1 MAQSITSGSLSRV
14 NRRFLFLA
22 LILAGLSAV
31 LIYTAISR
39 SSGSSGGGPVAATVP
54 VVVAKAAIPS
64 GTTITA
70 QMLDV
75 RLVSQNAV
83 AADAF
88 TTVES
93 VVGETVRFPMAAN
106 EQVLLSKI
114 ISAPAIG
121 VGPVS
126 YVVEEGHRALA
137 IRTEPV
143 IGAGGLV
150 VEGDYVDIY
159 WVPNDS
165 PVDVEGAIL
174 IGEDIEVLAV
184 DQTIIQ
190 IPPRNN
196 SALERYWSMIA
207 RMAAMSSRRR
217 WAMTSLYCCNRP
229 DTRWSSVRSASP
241 DAPSGRPMR
250 SWSRRWT
257 RASSPGATSKTSLAR
272 TSTGSS
278 CRSPSS

>member
-1 MAQSITSGSLSRV
+1 MAQSVTSGSLSRV
-14 NRRFLFLA
+14 NSKFLFLA
-22 LILAGLSAV
+22 LILAALSAV

-39 SSGSSGGGPVAATVP
+39 SSDSSGGGAAAANVP

-93 VVGETVRFPMAAN
+93 VVGETVRFPIAAN

-121 VGPVS
+121 EAPVS

-137 IRTEPV
+137 IRTQPV
-143 IGAGGLV
+143 ISAGGLV
-150 VEGDYVDIY
+150 VEGDYVDVY

-165 PVDVEGAIL
+165 LEDVEGALL

-190 IPPRNN
+190 IPPTAPGLQEEGEDGAAIVGDRIQGLDGVPIP
-196 SALERYWSMIA
+196 AAITVTLMVTPEEVERIFCGEEGGELRLA
-207 RMAAMSSRRR
+207 
-217 WAMTSLYCCNRP
+217 
-229 DTRWSSVRSASP
+229 VRAFG
-241 DAPSGRPMR
+241 DH
-250 SWSRRWT
+250 
-257 RASSPGATSKTSLAR
+257 
-272 TSTGSS
+272 
-278 CRSPSS
+278 SPSSSQLSPCIILGTDR

>member
-14 NRRFLFLA
+14 NGKFLFLA
-22 LILAGLSAV
+22 LILAALSAV
-31 LIYTAISR
+31 LIYAAISR
-39 SSGSSGGGPVAATVP
+39 SSDSSGGGSVAANVP

-70 QMLDV
+70 QLLDV

-93 VVGETVRFPMAAN
+93 VVGETVRFPIAAN

-121 VGPVS
+121 AGPVS
-126 YVVEEGHRALA
+126 YVVEEGHRALG

-143 IGAGGLV
+143 VGAGGLV
-150 VEGDYVDIY
+150 VEGDYVDVY

-165 PVDVEGAIL
+165 PEDVEGAVL

-190 IPPRNN
+190 IPPTAPGLQDEGEEGAVTAGAGDRIQGLDGVPIPT
-196 SALERYWSMIA
+196 AITVTLMVTPEEIERIFCGEEA
-207 RMAAMSSRRR
+207 GELRLA
-217 WAMTSLYCCNRP
+217 
-229 DTRWSSVRSASP
+229 VRAFG
-241 DAPSGRPMR
+241 DH
-250 SWSRRWT
+250 
-257 RASSPGATSKTSLAR
+257 
-272 TSTGSS
+272 
-278 CRSPSS
+278 SPSSSQLTPCVILGTNR

>member
-1 MAQSITSGSLSRV
+1 MAQSIASGSLSRV
-14 NRRFLFLA
+14 NNKFLLLA
-22 LILAGLSAV
+22 LILAALSAV
-31 LIYTAISR
+31 LVYTAISR
-39 SSGSSGGGPVAATVP
+39 SSGSGGGGSAAANVP

-83 AADAF
+83 AAGAF

-93 VVGETVRFPMAAN
+93 LVGEKVHFPIAAN

-114 ISAPAIG
+114 ISAPALGIA
-121 VGPVS
+121 PVS

-143 IGAGGLV
+143 ISAGGLV

-159 WVPNDS
+159 WVPAAS
-165 PVDVEGAIL
+165 PEDIEGAIL

-190 IPPRNN
+190 IPPTAPGLQEEGEDGAAAAGDRIQGVDGVPIPT
-196 SALERYWSMIA
+196 AITVTLMLTPEEVERIFCGEEGGVIRLA
-207 RMAAMSSRRR
+207 
-217 WAMTSLYCCNRP
+217 
-229 DTRWSSVRSASP
+229 VRAFGDHS
-241 DAPSGRPMR
+241 PSG
-250 SWSRRWT
+250 
-257 RASSPGATSKTSLAR
+257 
-272 TSTGSS
+272 STLSS
-278 CRSPSS
+278 CIILGTDR

>member
-1 MAQSITSGSLSRV
+1 MAQSIASGSLSRV
-14 NRRFLFLA
+14 NTKFLLLA
-22 LILAGLSAV
+22 LILAALSAV
-31 LIYTAISR
+31 LVYTAISR
-39 SSGSSGGGPVAATVP
+39 SSGPGGGGSAAANVP

-83 AADAF
+83 AAGAF

-93 VVGETVRFPMAAN
+93 LVGEKVHFPIAAN

-114 ISAPAIG
+114 ISAPALG
-121 VGPVS
+121 LAPVS

-143 IGAGGLV
+143 ISAGGLV

-159 WVPNDS
+159 WVPSDS
-165 PVDVEGAIL
+165 PEDTEGAVL

-190 IPPRNN
+190 IPPTAPGLQDEGEEGAATDGDRIQGLDGVPIPT
-196 SALERYWSMIA
+196 AITVTLMVTPEEVERIFCGEEA
-207 RMAAMSSRRR
+207 GELRLA
-217 WAMTSLYCCNRP
+217 
-229 DTRWSSVRSASP
+229 VRAFG
-241 DAPSGRPMR
+241 DH
-250 SWSRRWT
+250 
-257 RASSPGATSKTSLAR
+257 
-272 TSTGSS
+272 
-278 CRSPSS
+278 SPSSSQLSSCTILGTER

>member
-1 MAQSITSGSLSRV
+1 MAQSITAGSLNRV

-22 LILAGLSAV
+22 LILAALSAV

-39 SSGSSGGGPVAATVP
+39 SSGSGGGGAAAVTVP

-93 VVGETVRFPMAAN
+93 VVGETVRFPIAAN

-143 IGAGGLV
+143 VGAGGLV
-150 VEGDYVDIY
+150 VEGDYVDVY

-165 PVDVEGAIL
+165 LVDIEGAVL
-174 IGEDIEVLAV
+174 IGENIEVLAV

-190 IPPRNN
+190 ILPTAPGLQQEEGGDGAATVGAGDRIQGLDGVPIPT
-196 SALERYWSMIA
+196 AITVTLMVTPEEVERIFCGEEA
-207 RMAAMSSRRR
+207 GELRLA
-217 WAMTSLYCCNRP
+217 
-229 DTRWSSVRSASP
+229 VRAFG
-241 DAPSGRPMR
+241 DH
-250 SWSRRWT
+250 
-257 RASSPGATSKTSLAR
+257 
-272 TSTGSS
+272 
-278 CRSPSS
+278 SPSSSQLSVCIILGTDR

>member
-1 MAQSITSGSLSRV
+1 MTQSITSGSLSRV

-39 SSGSSGGGPVAATVP
+39 SSGSSGGGAAAAVVP

-75 RLVSQNAV
+75 RLVSQNAI

-93 VVGETVRFPMAAN
+93 VVGETVRFPIAAN

-121 VGPVS
+121 AGPVS
-126 YVVEEGHRALA
+126 YVVEEGHRARA
-137 IRTEPV
+137 IRTQPV
-143 IGAGGLV
+143 IGAGGLA
-150 VEGDYVDIY
+150 VEGDYVDVY

-165 PVDVEGAIL
+165 PEDVLGALL

-184 DQTIIQ
+184 DQTVIQ
-190 IPPRNN
+190 IPPTAPGLQEEGGEGAATASGGGRIQGLDGVPIPT
-196 SALERYWSMIA
+196 AITVTLMVTPEEVERIFCGEIA
-207 RMAAMSSRRR
+207 GELRLA
-217 WAMTSLYCCNRP
+217 
-229 DTRWSSVRSASP
+229 VRAFG
-241 DAPSGRPMR
+241 DH
-250 SWSRRWT
+250 
-257 RASSPGATSKTSLAR
+257 
-272 TSTGSS
+272 
-278 CRSPSS
+278 SPSSSQLSSCTILGTER

>member
-1 MAQSITSGSLSRV
+1 MAKSMTSASLNQV
-14 NRRFLFLA
+14 NRKFLFLA

-31 LIYTAISR
+31 LIYAAISR
-39 SSGSSGGGPVAATVP
+39 SSGPSGGGSAAANVP

-83 AADAF
+83 AAGAF

-93 VVGETVRFPMAAN
+93 LVGEKVHFPIAAN

-114 ISAPAIG
+114 ISVPAIG
-121 VGPVS
+121 EAPVS

-143 IGAGGLV
+143 ISAGGLV
-150 VEGDYVDIY
+150 VEGDYVDVY
-159 WVPNDS
+159 WVPENSLD
-165 PVDVEGAIL
+165 DVEGAVL

-190 IPPRNN
+190 IPPIAPGLQAEGEEGAATAGEGNRIQGLDGVPIPT
-196 SALERYWSMIA
+196 AITVTLMVTPEEVERIFCGEQSGVLRLA
-207 RMAAMSSRRR
+207 
-217 WAMTSLYCCNRP
+217 
-229 DTRWSSVRSASP
+229 VRAFG
-241 DAPSGRPMR
+241 DHTPSG
-250 SWSRRWT
+250 SE
-257 RASSPGATSKTSLAR
+257 L
-272 TSTGSS
+272 STCIILGTD
-278 CRSPSS
+278 R

>member
-14 NRRFLFLA
+14 NSKFLFLA
-22 LILAGLSAV
+22 LILAALSAV

-39 SSGSSGGGPVAATVP
+39 SSGSSDGGAGAANVP

-83 AADAF
+83 AAGAF

-93 VVGETVRFPMAAN
+93 LVGEKVHFPIAAN

-121 VGPVS
+121 EAPVS
-126 YVVEEGHRALA
+126 YVVAEGHRALA

-143 IGAGGLV
+143 ISAGGLV
-150 VEGDYVDIY
+150 VQGDYVDVY

-165 PVDVEGAIL
+165 PVDVEGAVL

-190 IPPRNN
+190 IPPTAPGLQEEGEEGAATAGDGDRIQGLDGVPIPT
-196 SALERYWSMIA
+196 AVTVTLMVTPEEVERIFCGEETGEIRLAVRAFGDHSP
-207 RMAAMSSRRR
+207 SGSE
-217 WAMTSLYCCNRP
+217 
-229 DTRWSSVRSASP
+229 RSACIILGTNS
-241 DAPSGRPMR
+241 
-250 SWSRRWT
+250 
-257 RASSPGATSKTSLAR
+257 
-272 TSTGSS
+272 
-278 CRSPSS
+278 

>member
-39 SSGSSGGGPVAATVP
+39 SSDSGGGGSAAANVP

-83 AADAF
+83 AAGAF

-93 VVGETVRFPMAAN
+93 LVGEKVHFPIAAN

-121 VGPVS
+121 IAPVS

-137 IRTEPV
+137 IRTDPV

-150 VEGDYVDIY
+150 VEGDFVDVY
-159 WVPNDS
+159 WVPNQS
-165 PVDVEGAIL
+165 PDDVEGAIL
-174 IGEDIEVLAV
+174 LAENIEVLAV

-190 IPPRNN
+190 IPLTAPGLQEEGEEGAVLGGGGDRIQGLDGVPIPT
-196 SALERYWSMIA
+196 AITVTMMVTPEEVERIFCGEQA
-207 RMAAMSSRRR
+207 GELRLA
-217 WAMTSLYCCNRP
+217 
-229 DTRWSSVRSASP
+229 VRAFG
-241 DAPSGRPMR
+241 DH
-250 SWSRRWT
+250 
-257 RASSPGATSKTSLAR
+257 
-272 TSTGSS
+272 
-278 CRSPSS
+278 SPSSSQLSACTILGTDR

>member
-1 MAQSITSGSLSRV
+1 MAQSVTSGSLSRV
-14 NRRFLFLA
+14 NSKFLFLA
-22 LILAGLSAV
+22 LILAALSAV

-39 SSGSSGGGPVAATVP
+39 SSGSSGGGSAAANVP

-93 VVGETVRFPMAAN
+93 VVGETVRFPIAAN

-114 ISAPAIG
+114 TSAPAIG
-121 VGPVS
+121 EAPVS
-126 YVVEEGHRALA
+126 YVVEEGHRALG

-143 IGAGGLV
+143 VGAGGLV
-150 VEGDYVDIY
+150 VEGDYVDVY
-159 WVPNDS
+159 WVPDAS
-165 PVDVEGAIL
+165 PVDVLGAIL

-190 IPPRNN
+190 IPPTAPGLQEEGEEGAATAAGGDRIQGLDGVPIPT
-196 SALERYWSMIA
+196 AVTVTLMVTPEEVERIFCGEQA
-207 RMAAMSSRRR
+207 GELRLA
-217 WAMTSLYCCNRP
+217 
-229 DTRWSSVRSASP
+229 VRAFGDHS
-241 DAPSGRPMR
+241 PSG
-250 SWSRRWT
+250 SQ
-257 RASSPGATSKTSLAR
+257 L
-272 TSTGSS
+272 STCTILGTD
-278 CRSPSS
+278 R

>member
-1 MAQSITSGSLSRV
+1 MAQSITSASLSRV

-31 LIYTAISR
+31 LIYAAISR
-39 SSGSSGGGPVAATVP
+39 SSGSSGGGSVAATVP

-93 VVGETVRFPMAAN
+93 VVGETVRFPIAAN
-106 EQVLLSKI
+106 GQVLLSKI

-143 IGAGGLV
+143 ISAGGLV

-184 DQTIIQ
+184 DQTVIQ
-190 IPPRNN
+190 IPPTAPGLQEEGEEGVATAGTGDRIQGLDGVPIPT
-196 SALERYWSMIA
+196 AITVTLMVTPEEVERIFCGEEGGELRLA
-207 RMAAMSSRRR
+207 
-217 WAMTSLYCCNRP
+217 
-229 DTRWSSVRSASP
+229 VRAFGDHS
-241 DAPSGRPMR
+241 PSG
-250 SWSRRWT
+250 SQ
-257 RASSPGATSKTSLAR
+257 L
-272 TSTGSS
+272 SS
-278 CRSPSS
+278 CTILGTDR

>member
-1 MAQSITSGSLSRV
+1 MAQSITSGSLGRV
-14 NRRFLFLA
+14 NRRLLFLA

-39 SSGSSGGGPVAATVP
+39 SSGSSGGGSAAANVP

-93 VVGETVRFPMAAN
+93 VVGETVRFPIAAN

-126 YVVEEGHRALA
+126 YVVEEGHRALGV
-137 IRTEPV
+137 RTEPV
-143 IGAGGLV
+143 VGAGGLV

-159 WVPNDS
+159 WVPHDS
-165 PVDVEGAIL
+165 PEDVEGAVL

-190 IPPRNN
+190 IAPTAPGLQEEGEEGAATAGDGDRIQGLDGVPIP
-196 SALERYWSMIA
+196 AAITVTLMVTPEEVERIFCGEEGGEIRLA
-207 RMAAMSSRRR
+207 
-217 WAMTSLYCCNRP
+217 
-229 DTRWSSVRSASP
+229 VRAFG
-241 DAPSGRPMR
+241 DH
-250 SWSRRWT
+250 
-257 RASSPGATSKTSLAR
+257 
-272 TSTGSS
+272 
-278 CRSPSS
+278 SPSSSQLSSCIILGTDR